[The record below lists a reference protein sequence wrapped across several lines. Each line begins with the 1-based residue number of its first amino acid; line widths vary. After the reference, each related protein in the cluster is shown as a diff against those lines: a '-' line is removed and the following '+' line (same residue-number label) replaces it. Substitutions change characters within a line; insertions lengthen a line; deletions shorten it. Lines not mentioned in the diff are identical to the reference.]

1 MIFDDL
7 SDELCRVADL
17 SEFIRLAHPDES
29 ISLAAQEACI
39 EVSALVETL
48 NTNTGIYSALRKS
61 VKEGD
66 SFPET
71 QVDKHVAK
79 LFLQDFHQCGIHLG
93 ETQRQEV
100 VNITDRILRTGR
112 RFICTI
118 RLVSTGRR
126 FICSIRIVSTGRRFS
141 CSIRL
146 VSTGRRFSSSIRLVS
161 TGRRFSR
168 SIRLVSS
175 GRRFSC
181 SVRFKLKHK
190 IFYIFILL
198 HISISNK

>member
-1 MIFDDL
+1 MLMLMLHWKHIIKNTSRNSFPYISKLRQRNVAVIFDDL

-100 VNITDRILRTGR
+100 VNITDRILRTGQ
-112 RFICTI
+112 T
-118 RLVSTGRR
+118 
-126 FICSIRIVSTGRRFS
+126 
-141 CSIRL
+141 
-146 VSTGRRFSSSIRLVS
+146 FSSNCQVIEDS
-161 TGRRFSR
+161 
-168 SIRLVSS
+168 
-175 GRRFSC
+175 
-181 SVRFKLKHK
+181 
-190 IFYIFILL
+190 
-198 HISISNK
+198 